1 MALSETAICNM
12 SLSLFGDMRIS
23 SIDDA
28 TETANLCKLWYE
40 QCRDEVL
47 SESGVEWRFAIARTQ
62 LTQCA
67 TNPDFGWNYQ
77 YQLPADLLK
86 IIKVLDV
93 YSATVYPYADLPQEY
108 DINWKREGDKI
119 LTNWTTCYL
128 HYVKQETDVTK
139 FPALLV
145 KSIYTLLASVLAGR
159 IASNAQKSLELLQEY
174 EAILSKAKSTNAEE
188 CYVEDEEGYNSWVN
202 TGRY

>member
-1 MALSETAICNM
+1 MALTETQICNM
-12 SLSLFGDMRIS
+12 ALSLFGDMRIS

-47 SESGVEWRFAIARTQ
+47 SESGVEWRFAIVRVQ

-67 TNPDFGWNYQ
+67 TAPSFGWTYQ
-77 YQLPADLLK
+77 YQLPDGLLK
-86 IIKVLDV
+86 IIKVLNV
-93 YSATVYPYADLPQEY
+93 YSNTVYPYADIPMEY

-119 LTNWTTCYL
+119 MTNWTECYL

-139 FPALLV
+139 YPKLLV
-145 KSIYTLLASVLAGR
+145 KAIYTLLASVLAGR
-159 IASNAQKSLELLQEY
+159 IANNPQKSLELLQEY
-174 EAILSKAKSTNAEE
+174 EAVLSKAKSTNSEE
-188 CYVEDEEGYNSWVN
+188 CYVENEEGSNDWTSA
-202 TGRY
+202 GRY